1 VKGRKKQVQLYNII
15 DGHYSLSEMRIVILG
30 KTGVGK
36 SSLANTIL
44 GENVFRIGD
53 TGNSE
58 TSECRSETRRV
69 DGRDVTLIDTPGLF
83 DTGRPEEELKAAI
96 VKCITECSPG
106 PHAFLIVFKVE
117 RFTGQEQEVIN
128 KIHQYFSEEAFKYAT
143 VLFTHVSYLCD
154 VTRGWVLEGRYLG
167 TPLRASPSHLK
178 PIRGVRETSLSNTR
192 RIVLLGKTGYGKSHL
207 ANTIFGDILFK
218 TDNSPNSGTIECH
231 SETQSVNGRRTTLID
246 TPGFFDTVKPEE
258 TLKAEIVKCIT
269 ECAPGP
275 HAFLIVLKVEK
286 FTEHELAVTEK
297 IRQYF
302 TEEVL
307 KYAVIVFTHGED
319 LPKGTKIEQFVCQ
332 NESLRDLVEKC
343 GGRCH
348 VVDNKHWTNKQPNNY
363 RSNQA
368 RVEDL
373 LNTID
378 EMVTQNNGGHYTNE
392 MFQVVEKAI
401 QVEEH
406 RIQQNLSSGNMPWE
420 EIREQAKARVNER
433 LLIQL
438 WDCNS
443 LFSTDLLFIFIVP
456 L

>member
-1 VKGRKKQVQLYNII
+1 SLVIVIIRKNQPMNLFFKHIMKVLLNTTV
-15 DGHYSLSEMRIVILG
+15 IVILG

-83 DTGRPEEELKAAI
+83 DTGRPEEELKA
-96 VKCITECSPG
+96 
-106 PHAFLIVFKVE
+106 
-117 RFTGQEQEVIN
+117 
-128 KIHQYFSEEAFKYAT
+128 
-143 VLFTHVSYLCD
+143 
-154 VTRGWVLEGRYLG
+154 
-167 TPLRASPSHLK
+167 
-178 PIRGVRETSLSNTR
+178 
-192 RIVLLGKTGYGKSHL
+192 
-207 ANTIFGDILFK
+207 
-218 TDNSPNSGTIECH
+218 
-231 SETQSVNGRRTTLID
+231 
-246 TPGFFDTVKPEE
+246 
-258 TLKAEIVKCIT
+258 IVKCIT

-420 EIREQAKARVNER
+420 EIREQAKILKKVEGNFYSKKLN
-433 LLIQL
+433 LLLQEL
-438 WDCNS
+438 AKNS
-443 LFSTDLLFIFIVP
+443 
-456 L
+456 